1 MMDIIQ
7 GIKAGYDMYLIKW
20 DVVKFDEINFF
31 LQKCLCNMEI
41 LSSMGLKF
49 VGKK

>member
-31 LQKCLCNMEI
+31 CKNAYVTWT
-41 LSSMGLKF
+41 F
-49 VGKK
+49 